1 METCIGK
8 PLLMHL
14 TLSCVFFFRSSSKH
28 ENITHFG
35 VMDENGTKLNEK
47 ENNPYSLTVENIKE
61 IEA

>member
-1 METCIGK
+1 
-8 PLLMHL
+8 MHL